1 MGRYLIC
8 SFLLTFVA
16 AIGAE
21 SLVSGKSGSGAMR
34 STSGTAGCS
43 ASGSALPLQPI
54 ARRYA
59 SPNARWKLKREHF
72 VTRGISQ
79 ALKHAAPNSH
89 CAQLSFPHVAASTRS
104 PATTSACRKP
114 GHSAM

>member
-1 MGRYLIC
+1 
-8 SFLLTFVA
+8 
-16 AIGAE
+16 
-21 SLVSGKSGSGAMR
+21 MR

-43 ASGSALPLQPI
+43 ASASRAPFQPV

-72 VTRGISQ
+72 VTRGVSQ
-79 ALKHAAPNSH
+79 AVNVATPHAT
-89 CAQLSFPHVAASTRS
+89 CAQLSFPLVAASTRP